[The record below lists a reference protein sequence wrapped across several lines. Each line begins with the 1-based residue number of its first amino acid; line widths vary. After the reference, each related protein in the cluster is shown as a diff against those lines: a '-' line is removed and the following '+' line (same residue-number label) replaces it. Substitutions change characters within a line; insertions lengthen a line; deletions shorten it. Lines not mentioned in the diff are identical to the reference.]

1 MNINITMKD
10 CNFIVKPES
19 RKVICVFYPPRLKYV
34 VQDYL
39 DELPGRLSLSSGLC
53 RKYDSLRMPSYF
65 KGVATCAPEDEWN
78 EELGKLV
85 AFNKMKKKFC
95 SAFFRRINL
104 FFNDVDQ
111 QIEQAIVTCDLMGEK
126 WNKQITNTDEKIKAY
141 FK

>member
-39 DELPGRLSLSSGLC
+39 DELPGRLSRSSGLC